1 MDVNHVFKYTIHL
14 KGDIRLPD
22 ERIYTNID
30 FSDRVEKQNPDIKDS
45 WELMRKTEDEIES
58 IYFTKE
64 KIDQLKKEL
73 CKRIMEDPNPFNISC
88 TDWDGGY
95 EVDEIKLLENIIEIK

>member
-30 FSDRVEKQNPDIKDS
+30 FYDRVEKQNPDIKDS
-45 WELMRKTEDEIES
+45 WELMRMTEDEIES

-95 EVDEIKLLENIIEIK
+95 EVDESKLLENIIEIK

>member
-95 EVDEIKLLENIIEIK
+95 EVDESQLLENIVDV

>member
-30 FSDRVEKQNPDIKDS
+30 FCDRVEKQNPDIKDS

-95 EVDEIKLLENIIEIK
+95 EVDESELLENIIEIK